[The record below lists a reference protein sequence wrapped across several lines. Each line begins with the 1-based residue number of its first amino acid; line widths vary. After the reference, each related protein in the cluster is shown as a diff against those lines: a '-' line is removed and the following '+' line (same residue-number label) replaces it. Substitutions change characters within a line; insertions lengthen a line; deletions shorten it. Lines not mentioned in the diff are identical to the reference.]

1 MASMKAFVEGIVLFG
16 GFLAFAAFGYYTISK
31 LGDFLDQNQADREE
45 EYIQPEEQ
53 GELNIAAASLCAMQV
68 GSKVLKDMKK
78 EHPNLHCTLSMGEEP
93 ELLYALGAGNVD
105 IVILYSKA
113 ERNKAVR
120 QRAVMLQAQPFINE
134 DGVEITPIHPAMQS
148 QFVAWNNRDRRPFI
162 LEFVQKLC
170 GQGA

>member
-1 MASMKAFVEGIVLFG
+1 MKAFVEGFVLLG
-16 GFLAFAAFGYYTISK
+16 GFLAFAAFSYYAVSK
-31 LGDFLDQNQADREE
+31 LGDFLDQNRVNREE
-45 EYIQPEEQ
+45 EYVQEEQ

-93 ELLYALGAGNVD
+93 ELLHALDAGNVD

-113 ERNKAVR
+113 EQNKAVR
-120 QRAVMLQAQPFINE
+120 QKAVMLQAQPFINE
-134 DGVEITPIHPAMQS
+134 DGVEITPIHPSMQS
-148 QFVAWNNRDRRPFI
+148 QFVAWNNQDRRPFI

-170 GQGA
+170 GQRA